1 MKNLTTAIA
10 LGGLAAMST
19 LVFADPPIQT
29 PADAFQAGKTFGQS
43 GKNSAAGKVNSSTGS
58 QNLPNFTT
66 NAPQSANFANGHGNL
81 GAAGNSKLAA
91 CQNSVSADPMAQQ
104 ECDAVNFLAKNP
116 SIRPKFIID
125 KKNDPLL
132 TGSANTI
139 KNPGTTPG
147 STNQQCHVETVTTP
161 ATYKTESCEQSV
173 VTQSFT
179 CQKTLIPQ
187 CAYTGSPIS
196 SSNTS
201 QGGAFV
207 TTQITP
213 TGTAGLYNYKAEV
226 PYRNCGGDGS
236 SQISFNL
243 DTVGQGGYITINMSN
258 LDDAAAVGVN
268 GYTVFA
274 GYPNNGPV
282 YSGGFFPQTSKA
294 YQIGYSWTEQV
305 GTTCR
310 AYDGDG
316 NCTASA
322 PNYQQFYANTKL
334 LDFCPGGYA
343 PTSQSNFAY
352 CDGDGNCSQ
361 PSNYTPNNIM
371 GFFCNAEGKFLMNR
385 HEGGGT
391 WGGSVS
397 AQMPLQKGTNTIQV
411 YWGTGPWG
419 GACGNVTVSGQIYN
433 VAPTCNT
440 PWNDG
445 CAAARGA
452 TQ

>member
-43 GKNSAAGKVNSSTGS
+43 GKDSAAGKVNTTTGS

-66 NAPQSANFANGHGNL
+66 NAPQSANFANGKGNL

-91 CQNSVSADPMAQQ
+91 CQNSVSPDPMAQQ

-147 STNQQCHVETVTTP
+147 SSNQQCHVETVTTP

-213 TGTAGLYNYKAEV
+213 TGTPGLYNYKAEV

-282 YSGGFFPQTSKA
+282 YSGGFFPQTTKA

-305 GTTCR
+305 GTTCT
-310 AYDGDG
+310 AYDWDG

-343 PTSQSNFAY
+343 PTPQSNYGY
-352 CDGDGNCSQ
+352 CDGDGNCSP

-397 AQMPLQKGTNTIQV
+397 AQMPLQQGTNTIQV

-445 CAAARGA
+445 CSAARGA

>member
-10 LGGLAAMST
+10 LGGLAAMSN

-43 GKNSAAGKVNSSTGS
+43 GKDSAAGKVNTTTGS

-66 NAPQSANFANGHGNL
+66 NAPQSANFANGKGNL

-147 STNQQCHVETVTTP
+147 SSNQQCHVETVTTP

-201 QGGAFV
+201 QSGAFV

-213 TGTAGLYNYKAEV
+213 TGTPGLYNYRAEV

-282 YSGGFFPQTSKA
+282 YSGGFFPQTTKA

-305 GTTCR
+305 GTTCT
-310 AYDGDG
+310 AYDWDG

-343 PTSQSNFAY
+343 PTPQSNYGY
-352 CDGDGNCSQ
+352 CDGDGNCSP
-361 PSNYTPNNIM
+361 PSNYTPNNIL

-397 AQMPLQKGTNTIQV
+397 AQMPLQQGTNTIQV